1 MFDVGWSEMLV
12 IAAVAVLAV
21 GPKDLPRM
29 LRTIGKSVS
38 TVRRMAGDFQ
48 RQFDQ
53 ALREAELDEVRKE
66 MKKPFQ
72 PLEDARKSAL
82 DFQRQMSQSASSIER
97 DLAKPAA
104 ATTDVPAVT
113 AAPAG
118 EAAAATSPGATNGN
132 GAGAPDAQPKPA
144 APAAEIRG

>member
-82 DFQRQMSQSASSIER
+82 DFQRQMNQSASSIER

-104 ATTDVPAVT
+104 AAGEEPAPIAPPPAD
-113 AAPAG
+113 AAPAPASAAVANG
-118 EAAAATSPGATNGN
+118 AAAPV
-132 GAGAPDAQPKPA
+132 APAQPA
-144 APAAEIRG
+144 APAAENRG